1 MNSFRKYKNLIA
13 ALVVVAVAA
22 LLSWSIIRHG
32 LERAPSP
39 PAASAPAGSKSGAVQ
54 QENKIIPL
62 PQGKQTFSVSL
73 GTSQKGPRLTEG
85 FIDPYDPK
93 IGETQTISISANDTK
108 PILSVTVTMKTDNGA
123 KEYPMKLVEGS
134 ELSGRFEGSW
144 RVTDS
149 HDRIY
154 RAVIAALSANGSSSI
169 EITL

>member
-1 MNSFRKYKNLIA
+1 M
-13 ALVVVAVAA
+13 
-22 LLSWSIIRHG
+22 LLAWSIVRQN
-32 LERAPSP
+32 LETLPAPTT
-39 PAASAPAGSKSGAVQ
+39 SAPTSSKSGVQ
-54 QENKIIPL
+54 PPQQAQPEYKPLPL

-149 HDRIY
+149 HDHIY